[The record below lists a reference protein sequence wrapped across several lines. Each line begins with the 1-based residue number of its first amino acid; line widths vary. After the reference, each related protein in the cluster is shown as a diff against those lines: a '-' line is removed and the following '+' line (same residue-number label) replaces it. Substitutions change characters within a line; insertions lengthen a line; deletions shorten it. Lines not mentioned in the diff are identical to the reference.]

1 MKKVDR
7 RVERKVEGVSK
18 NIKDELSIFTGKNEE
33 NMWTLGK
40 IDKNSNLRTI
50 EFNGK
55 GKGRGV
61 LRGSIKE
68 VPGGYIVLSPDIKLG
83 QQLGIEIPGKYVLVS
98 NPITTIY
105 RVFRKK
111 VAAK

>member
-1 MKKVDR
+1 MKK
-7 RVERKVEGVSK
+7 VERKVERVSK
-18 NIKDELSIFTGKNEE
+18 NIKDELAIFTGKNEE
-33 NMWTLGK
+33 NMWTLGNP
-40 IDKNSNLRTI
+40 DKKGNLRTI
-50 EFNGK
+50 EFNCK

-68 VPGGYIVLSPDIKLG
+68 VPAAYIVLSPDIKLG
-83 QQLGIEIPGKYVLVS
+83 QQMGIEFSRRSKPIVLMS